1 MRLPLS
7 GTLMKIVHINNTAGV
22 ASVLARQQINMGH
35 TAEVFV
41 FNSATQK
48 QFGGK
53 KFNYRW
59 PLSQWNFF
67 KKIKEFDLW
76 HYHYPYGS
84 LKKNLEMR
92 RNHRPFLK
100 HYHGDDLRG
109 RVDTDFCLV
118 STPDLLKY
126 APNGKWLPNPIDFEG
141 INSILTKI
149 SYENKKAKVLYYPKV
164 YESSI
169 HSRELDLKQSVL
181 LDLEAKGKI
190 VLILI
195 IDLPYKKAL
204 DEIAG
209 CDIVVGKILPV
220 MGWIGRIEL
229 EAMALGKPVIAY
241 VSEELYEKYKPPVFR
256 TSENSFRSDL
266 EYLLEDTNTR
276 NKLVKLGLDYVK
288 ENHSVHNVCNL
299 LDKYYS
305 SI

>member
-1 MRLPLS
+1 
-7 GTLMKIVHINNTAGV
+7 MKIVHINNTAGV
-22 ASVLARQQINMGH
+22 ASVLARQQNNMGH

-92 RNHRPFLK
+92 RNHKPFLK

-149 SYENKKAKVLYYPKV
+149 SYENEKVKVLYYPKV
-164 YESSI
+164 YESNI
-169 HSRELDLKQSVL
+169 HSRELELKRSVL
-181 LDLEAKGKI
+181 VDLEAKRKI
-190 VLILI
+190 VLIPI

-220 MGWIGRIEL
+220 MGWIGRLEL

-256 TSENSFRSDL
+256 TSEKSFRSDL

>member
-1 MRLPLS
+1 
-7 GTLMKIVHINNTAGV
+7 MKIVHINNTAGV

-190 VLILI
+190 VLIPI

-220 MGWIGRIEL
+220 MGWIGRLEL

-256 TSENSFRSDL
+256 TSEKSFRSDL

>member
-1 MRLPLS
+1 
-7 GTLMKIVHINNTAGV
+7 MKIVHINNTAGV
-22 ASVLARQQINMGH
+22 ASVLARQQNNTGH

-41 FNSATQK
+41 FNSATQR

-59 PLSQWNFF
+59 PLSRWNFF

-92 RNHRPFLK
+92 RNFKPFLK

-109 RVDTDFCLV
+109 RLDTDYCLV
-118 STPDLLKY
+118 STPDLLKH
-126 APNGKWLPNPIDFEG
+126 APNGKWLPNPIDIEG
-141 INSILTKI
+141 IKSMLTEI
-149 SYENKKAKVLYYPKV
+149 SYENKLPKVLFYPKV
-164 YESSI
+164 YESNI
-169 HSRELDLKQSVL
+169 HSRELEIKRTVL
-181 LDLEAKGKI
+181 AELEVKRKLVVI
-190 VLILI
+190 PILN
-195 IDLPYKKAL
+195 LPYKKAL
-204 DEIAG
+204 NKIAN
-209 CDIVVGKILPV
+209 CDIVVGKILPI
-220 MGWIGRIEL
+220 MGWIGRTEL

-241 VSEELYEKYKPPVFR
+241 VSDELYEKYKPPVFR
-256 TSENSFRSDL
+256 TSEKSFQSDL

-299 LDKYYS
+299 LDNYYT

>member
-1 MRLPLS
+1 
-7 GTLMKIVHINNTAGV
+7 MKIAHINNTAGV
-22 ASVLARQQINMGH
+22 ASVLAKQQNNTGH

-41 FNSATQK
+41 FNSATQR

-59 PLSQWNFF
+59 PLSRWNFF
-67 KKIKEFDLW
+67 KVIKEFDLW

-92 RNHRPFLK
+92 RNLKPFLK

-118 STPDLLKY
+118 STPDLLKH
-126 APNGKWLPNPIDFEG
+126 APNGKWLPNPIDIEG
-141 INSILTKI
+141 INSLLPEI
-149 SYENKKAKVLYYPKV
+149 SYDNRLPKVLYYPKV
-164 YESSI
+164 YESNI
-169 HSRELDLKQSVL
+169 HSQELEIKRSVLADLEVKRKLDLVPML
-181 LDLEAKGKI
+181 
-190 VLILI
+190 
-195 IDLPYKKAL
+195 DLPYKKAL
-204 DEIAG
+204 NKIAN
-209 CDIVVGKILPV
+209 CDIVVGKILPI
-220 MGWIGRIEL
+220 MGWMGRLEL

-241 VSEELYEKYKPPVFR
+241 ISDELYEKYKPPVFR
-256 TSENSFRSDL
+256 TSEKSFQSDL

-276 NKLVKLGLDYVK
+276 NKLVKFGLDYVK

-299 LDKYYS
+299 LEKYYA

>member
-1 MRLPLS
+1 
-7 GTLMKIVHINNTAGV
+7 MKIVHINNTAGV

-67 KKIKEFDLW
+67 KKIKEFDIW

-84 LKKNLEMR
+84 LKKNLEKR
-92 RNHRPFLK
+92 RNLKLFLK

-149 SYENKKAKVLYYPKV
+149 SYENEKVKVLYYPKV
-164 YESSI
+164 YESNI
-169 HSRELDLKQSVL
+169 HSRELELKRSVL
-181 LDLEAKGKI
+181 VDLEAKRKL
-190 VLILI
+190 VLIPI
-195 IDLPYKKAL
+195 IDIPYKKAL

-220 MGWIGRIEL
+220 MGWIGRLEL

-256 TSENSFRSDL
+256 TSEKSFRSDL

-299 LDKYYS
+299 LDEYYS

>member
-1 MRLPLS
+1 MYILS
-7 GTLMKIVHINNTAGV
+7 EITIINDINENCSHKQYCRCCVRTSQG
-22 ASVLARQQINMGH
+22 SKTIWDILQKFLYSIARPK
-35 TAEVFV
+35 
-41 FNSATQK
+41 NS
-48 QFGGK
+48 FGK
-53 KFNYRW
+53 RFNYRW
-59 PLSQWNFF
+59 PLSRWNFY

-92 RNHRPFLK
+92 RNLKPFLK

-149 SYENKKAKVLYYPKV
+149 SYENKKAKALDHRKV
-164 YESSI
+164 YESNI
-169 HSRELDLKQSVL
+169 HSRELELKRSVL
-181 LDLEAKGKI
+181 VDLEAKSKL
-190 VLILI
+190 VLIPIL
-195 IDLPYKKAL
+195 DLPYKKAL
-204 DEIAG
+204 DKIAD

-241 VSEELYEKYKPPVFR
+241 VSAELYEKYKPPYFEFQKNLFIRFRVFVR
-256 TSENSFRSDL
+256 R
-266 EYLLEDTNTR
+266 Y
-276 NKLVKLGLDYVK
+276 
-288 ENHSVHNVCNL
+288 
-299 LDKYYS
+299 KYTK
-305 SI
+305 

>member
-1 MRLPLS
+1 
-7 GTLMKIVHINNTAGV
+7 MKIVHINNTAGV
-22 ASVLARQQINMGH
+22 ASVLARQQNNMGH

-92 RNHRPFLK
+92 RNHKQFLK

-149 SYENKKAKVLYYPKV
+149 SYENKNAKVLYYPKV
-164 YESSI
+164 YESNI

-181 LDLEAKGKI
+181 VDLEANRKL
-190 VLILI
+190 VLIPI
-195 IDLPYKKAL
+195 IDIPYKKAL

-220 MGWIGRIEL
+220 MGWIGRLEL

>member
-1 MRLPLS
+1 
-7 GTLMKIVHINNTAGV
+7 MKIVHINNTAGV
-22 ASVLARQQINMGH
+22 ASVLARQQNNTGH

-41 FNSATQK
+41 FNSATQR

-59 PLSQWNFF
+59 PLSRWNFF

-92 RNHRPFLK
+92 RNFKPFLK

-109 RVDTDFCLV
+109 RLDTDYCLV
-118 STPDLLKY
+118 STPDLLKH
-126 APNGKWLPNPIDFEG
+126 APNGKWLPNPIDIEG
-141 INSILTKI
+141 IKSMLTEI
-149 SYENKKAKVLYYPKV
+149 SYENKLPKVLFYPKV
-164 YESSI
+164 YESNI
-169 HSRELDLKQSVL
+169 HSQELEIKRTVL
-181 LDLEAKGKI
+181 AELEVKRKLVVI
-190 VLILI
+190 PIL
-195 IDLPYKKAL
+195 DLPYKKAL
-204 DEIAG
+204 NKIAN
-209 CDIVVGKILPV
+209 CDIVVGKILPI
-220 MGWIGRIEL
+220 MGWIGRTEL

-241 VSEELYEKYKPPVFR
+241 VSDELYEKYKPPVFR
-256 TSENSFRSDL
+256 TSEKSFQSDL

-276 NKLVKLGLDYVK
+276 NNLVKLGLDYVK

-299 LDKYYS
+299 LDNYYT

>member
-1 MRLPLS
+1 
-7 GTLMKIVHINNTAGV
+7 MKIVHINNTAGV
-22 ASVLARQQINMGH
+22 ASVLAKQQNNMGH

-59 PLSQWNFF
+59 PISQWNFF

-92 RNHRPFLK
+92 RNHKPFLK

-149 SYENKKAKVLYYPKV
+149 SYENKNAKVLYYPKV
-164 YESSI
+164 YESNI

-181 LDLEAKGKI
+181 VDLEAKRKI
-190 VLILI
+190 VLIPI
-195 IDLPYKKAL
+195 IDLPYIKAL

-220 MGWIGRIEL
+220 MGWIGRLEL

-256 TSENSFRSDL
+256 TSEKSFRSDL

>member
-1 MRLPLS
+1 
-7 GTLMKIVHINNTAGV
+7 MKIVHINNTAGV
-22 ASVLARQQINMGH
+22 ASVLARQQNNMGH

-59 PLSQWNFF
+59 PISQWNFF

-92 RNHRPFLK
+92 RNLKPSLK

-141 INSILTKI
+141 INSILTKT
-149 SYENKKAKVLYYPKV
+149 SHDNEKAKVLYYPKV
-164 YESSI
+164 YESNI
-169 HSRELDLKQSVL
+169 HSRELELKRSVL
-181 LDLEAKGKI
+181 VDLEANRKL
-190 VLILI
+190 VLIPI
-195 IDLPYKKAL
+195 IDIPYKKAL

-220 MGWIGRIEL
+220 MGWIGRLEL